1 MQPGG
6 ASSRRTVLRLA
17 AAVLAV
23 AVGSA
28 GFLVV
33 PGAWLHGHA
42 YAGPV
47 ALAFRAPG
55 GSEYGGSDD
64 GGPGSDPG
72 GSGSGGSDSS
82 GSGSGSGGAGGG
94 WGDAWNGDWGGV
106 WFGGGSGGDGGS
118 TGGNGGDGGSGGGW
132 WGGGA
137 GGGSGGGSG
146 DDGGNGDDSESGGRS
161 CRYPAQILDLKGWK
175 LTLPTG
181 SAGSPKEITQP
192 ALATFTSS
200 PWFQPTSD
208 CAAVAFRS
216 AVDGVTTK
224 GSSYPRS
231 ELREMGDGDSAAG
244 WSSSS
249 GTHTMTVTEAFTKL
263 PEGKPQLVGAQIH
276 DASDDISVFRLEGT
290 SLYVT
295 DGNNPHFKLV
305 TSDYALGTRFQAR
318 YEVSGGTVKAYYNG
332 QLQATLAKSFSG
344 AYFKAGAY
352 TQANCEK
359 ASPCDSGNYGETMIY
374 NLQVSHE

>member
-1 MQPGG
+1 MQPGS
-6 ASSRRTVLRLA
+6 ASARRTVLRLA
-17 AAVLAV
+17 AAVLAAAVLAV
-23 AVGSA
+23 AAGTA

-33 PGAWLHGHA
+33 PDAWLHGPAHGGSA
-42 YAGPV
+42 

-55 GSEYGGSDD
+55 ASEYGGPGYGGPGYGGSDD
-64 GGPGSDPG
+64 GGSGYG
-72 GSGSGGSDSS
+72 GGGSDS
-82 GSGSGSGGAGGG
+82 GGGGPGGG

-106 WFGGGSGGDGGS
+106 WFGGGSGGSDGA
-118 TGGNGGDGGSGGGW
+118 GGGW
-132 WGGGA
+132 WGDN
-137 GGGSGGGSG
+137 GSG
-146 DDGGNGDDSESGGRS
+146 DDGGTGDDSESGGRS
-161 CRYPAQILDLKGWK
+161 CRYPAQILDLKAWK

-208 CAAVAFRS
+208 CAAVVFRS

-231 ELREMGDGDSAAG
+231 ELREMGDGGSAAG

-276 DASDDISVFRLEGT
+276 DASDDVSVFRLEGS

-295 DGNNPHFKLV
+295 DGDNPHFKLV
-305 TSDYALGTRFQAR
+305 TGDYALGTKFQAR
-318 YEVSGGTVKAYYNG
+318 YVVSGGTVKAYYNG

-359 ASPCDSGNYGETMIY
+359 VSPCDSGNYGETMIY
-374 NLQVSHE
+374 DLQVSHE